1 MGLLIKLQN
10 GDTTLKSLKFGHDRP
25 GGGDSNQ
32 PYIKN
37 PIDRPNTPTL
47 NSDFLLRG
55 GISAPLNALEDVAR
69 LTKYFFDFRNP
80 SGLLFT
86 AKQNLLSRTA
96 VKTEA
101 SYGLAYG
108 NGTINEGIYT
118 PLSTLAQ
125 AGVVAFGGHLNKQGL
140 DPTGTFTG
148 ALADSNIVKLKQ
160 AGLNVSELSEGPVLA
175 INRYQDIAYNS
186 NREDK
191 NFEDPESPLYI
202 SYKSVYDSY
211 LKNPTK
217 KTYVLGEK
225 SIPEGNSL
233 YTNRLLKLRD
243 VTGLNL
249 TSPNEY
255 GNVLYSYNGGPNSI
269 LGFGKT
275 NINFATG
282 NDGQVALRTNALRD
296 LLGAYG
302 EESRLKRKDP
312 YFQTNIIFGN
322 LYSSTPG
329 VSRLYSSSFKDSPYY
344 DPTNIFYGGS
354 YKDYVKNYSGYSS
367 LQPWVENFVTPST
380 SSKDSKS
387 YLTIDDDDI
396 NAKTRNKNL
405 ANYVSPINQKLDQ
418 SNRELITDPTYDDA
432 TGTFYST
439 DLNGKPLGKFDPAL
453 MNRMLEKTTSETWD
467 YKKSK
472 NHKNGY
478 LANLDKNSGYY
489 YDKSGNL
496 TFKTNQY
503 PRGIA
508 PDFRVTDRKTRGF
521 NDYTSSKS
529 DGYTYGGYDVVTKD
543 FTDYGGKIL
552 DKIYYDSSD
561 RRTSKDLLTDFDDLI
576 EFNFTI
582 LDPSSPSS
590 PGTVLDFRAYI
601 DSFSD
606 SYNNDWKAQTYMGR
620 AEKQYK
626 YNSFDRSISLGFTI
640 VADNQTNLEQMY
652 SQLNT
657 LASSIA
663 PSYTSQGY
671 MAGVLHK
678 LTVGNYI
685 YKQYGILQGLT
696 FEITDETPWQIDKG
710 NQLPLYIKVT
720 GIKFVPIHVFRPQV
734 ILDKEGGNNVD
745 YNVPVPIN
753 DQYER
758 YIYQTDGNPN

>member
-25 GGGDSNQ
+25 GGGDSGQ
-32 PYIKN
+32 PYIKT
-37 PIDRPNTPTL
+37 PINKPDLPAL

-86 AKQNLLSRTA
+86 AKQNLLSR
-96 VKTEA
+96 VSPKTEA
-101 SYGLAYG
+101 SRGIGYAGGL
-108 NGTINEGIYT
+108 INAGVYT
-118 PLSTLAQ
+118 PLSTIAE
-125 AGVVAFGGHLNKQGL
+125 AGVVAFGGHLNKQGI
-140 DPTGTFTG
+140 DPTG
-148 ALADSNIVKLKQ
+148 LIPS
-160 AGLNVSELSEGPVLA
+160 LSV
-175 INRYQDIAYNS
+175 NKYQDIIIS
-186 NREDK
+186 NQFTGRIDLE
-191 NFEDPESPLYI
+191 N
-202 SYKSVYDSY
+202 
-211 LKNPTK
+211 
-217 KTYVLGEK
+217 
-225 SIPEGNSL
+225 
-233 YTNRLLKLRD
+233 NRLVKL
-243 VTGLNL
+243 T
-249 TSPNEY
+249 
-255 GNVLYSYNGGPNSI
+255 
-269 LGFGKT
+269 
-275 NINFATG
+275 
-282 NDGQVALRTNALRD
+282 Q
-296 LLGAYG
+296 
-302 EESRLKRKDP
+302 
-312 YFQTNIIFGN
+312 NIIQNEASG
-322 LYSSTPG
+322 LA
-329 VSRLYSSSFKDSPYY
+329 
-344 DPTNIFYGGS
+344 
-354 YKDYVKNYSGYSS
+354 YVKNYFLNAGNSIISYGGGSDSILGIGNTNIRFATDNAGVAIKTLFPSFNPKTYQAEGKPASSIEQNKFQIPVKATEAYIYSLPNVNLTSIEESGQYLVSEGRNSYQYNFNTSVYKGSGS
-367 LQPWVENFVTPST
+367 LEPRTDVDLTT
-380 SSKDSKS
+380 

-418 SNRELITDPTYDDA
+418 SNRELITDPTYDDE

-521 NDYTSSKS
+521 NDYVSSES
-529 DGYTYGGYDVVTKD
+529 NGYTYGGYDVITKNS
-543 FTDYGGKIL
+543 TDYGGKIL

-561 RRTSKDLLTDFDDLI
+561 RRTSKELLTDFDDLI

-606 SYNNDWKAQTYMGR
+606 SYNNDWKSQTYMGR

-640 VADNQTNLEQMY
+640 VADNEKNLGQMY

-745 YNVPVPIN
+745 YNVPVPI
-753 DQYER
+753 DKQSKR
-758 YIYQTDGNPN
+758 YIYQTDGKPNGKPNE